1 MDERFSVDPGK
12 AASEGSEIPV
22 LNSGAGLVGPADDTK
37 DTVARVV
44 VTDAMRRLTWRRRQ
58 ARPWMRGPHGQAPEA

>member
-12 AASEGSEIPV
+12 AASEGSQMPV
-22 LNSGAGLVGPADDTK
+22 PNSGAGLVGHGDDTK
-37 DTVARVV
+37 DAVARVV

-58 ARPWMRGPHGQAPEA
+58 ARPWMRAPNGQAPEA